1 MLIIPAVDIKNGKCV
16 RLLQGR
22 MEDETV
28 YSDEPGAMASKWA
41 RLGARL
47 VHVIDLDGAF
57 AKSPQ
62 NMKSIRKI
70 LQAVNV
76 PIQLGGGIRNEE
88 TVHQYLEMGVK
99 RVIIGTEA
107 IKKPAFVKKV
117 CNTYPQ
123 QIVVSIDAR
132 NGKAAI
138 DGWTQTTRV
147 DAIDL
152 AREFEDCGVAAINFT
167 AIDLAR
173 EFEDCG
179 VAAINFTDIQRDG
192 MQTGPNL
199 EATRRLAEAV
209 SIPVVASGGV
219 SSIQDVK
226 NLLPLQDAG
235 VVGVIIGKALYS
247 GALDLKAAL
256 DLTLHPN
263 SNVD

>member
-22 MEDETV
+22 MDDETV
-28 YSDEPGAMASKWA
+28 YSDDPAAMAQKWA
-41 RLGARL
+41 QFGARMI
-47 VHVIDLDGAF
+47 HVIDLDGAF

-62 NMKSIRKI
+62 NMTSIRRI

-76 PIQLGGGIRNEE
+76 PIQLGGGIRNEK
-88 TVHQYLEMGVK
+88 TVHQYLNMGVK

-107 IKKPAFVKKV
+107 IKKPAFVKKI
-117 CNTYPQ
+117 CKAHPQ
-123 QIVVSIDAR
+123 QVVVGIDAR
-132 NGKAAI
+132 DGKVAI

-167 AIDLAR
+167 
-173 EFEDCG
+173 
-179 VAAINFTDIQRDG
+179 DIQRDG
-192 MQTGPNL
+192 MQRGPNI
-199 EATRRLAEAV
+199 EATRNLAEAV

-219 SSIQDVK
+219 SSIKDVEA
-226 NLLPLQDAG
+226 LLPLQDCG
-235 VVGVIIGKALYS
+235 VIGVIIGKALYS

-256 DLTLHPN
+256 ELTFQPN
-263 SNVD
+263 SGVD